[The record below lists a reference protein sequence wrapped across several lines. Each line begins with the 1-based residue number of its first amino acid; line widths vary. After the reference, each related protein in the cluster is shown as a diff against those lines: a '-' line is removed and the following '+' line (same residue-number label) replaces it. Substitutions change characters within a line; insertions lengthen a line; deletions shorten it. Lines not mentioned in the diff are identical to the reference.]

1 MPFFIFVVV
10 VGAFFL
16 INLVLAVIGQSL
28 DQTDGEELEQSN
40 KSKQSIAFSLLRKAK
55 TLSPEE
61 REKFLA
67 KLTQ

>member
-1 MPFFIFVVV
+1 MPFFILVVI

-28 DQTDGEELEQSN
+28 DQTDADELEQSK
-40 KSKQSIAFSLLRKAK
+40 KSKQSMAFSLLRKAK
-55 TLSPEE
+55 NLSPEE

-67 KLTQ
+67 KLT

>member
-1 MPFFIFVVV
+1 VPFFILVVI

-28 DQTDGEELEQSN
+28 NQTDAEELEQSKKN
-40 KSKQSIAFSLLRKAK
+40 KQSLAFSLLRKAK
-55 TLSPEE
+55 SLSPEE

-67 KLTQ
+67 KLT

>member
-1 MPFFIFVVV
+1 VPFFILVVI

-28 DQTDGEELEQSN
+28 DQTDADELEQSN
-40 KSKQSIAFSLLRKAK
+40 KSKQSMAFSLLRKAK
-55 TLSPEE
+55 NLSPEE

-67 KLTQ
+67 KLT

>member
-1 MPFFIFVVV
+1 MPFFILVVI

-28 DQTDGEELEQSN
+28 DQTDADELEQSN

-55 TLSPEE
+55 NLSPEE

-67 KLTQ
+67 KLT